1 MSITLIGFGSGK
13 KEYLTK
19 AACESLDQS
28 DLIIGAARLIEDAL
42 DCGFD
47 AEMISETKA
56 ESILGLIEKNT
67 DRDIAVI
74 YSGDTGLYSG
84 ATGLI
89 KLLRERDIAFRNI
102 PGISSIQLF
111 SAATG
116 IPWQDM
122 RIVSAHGRQ
131 IDVVSLVE
139 EDADLFILTDNV
151 TTPKRICERLTEAGY
166 GDRQVIIGEDLGT
179 DRERITA
186 GRADK
191 FAGREYSA
199 LAVVLITNG
208 EYPAPKA

>member
-13 KEYLTK
+13 KEYLTE
-19 AACESLDQS
+19 AACEALDHS
-28 DLIIGAARLIEDAL
+28 DLIIGAARLIDDAL

-56 ESILGLIEKNT
+56 ESILELIEKNT

-122 RIVSAHGRQ
+122 RIVSANGRQ
-131 IDVVSLVE
+131 IDVASLVE
-139 EDADLFILTDNV
+139 EDGNLFILTDNV
-151 TTPKRICERLTEAGY
+151 TTPKRICEELTDAGY

-179 DRERITA
+179 DKEHITEGTA
-186 GRADK
+186 EELSGRV
-191 FAGREYSA
+191 YSS
-199 LAVVLITNG
+199 LSVVFISYQNRYITRS
-208 EYPAPKA
+208 